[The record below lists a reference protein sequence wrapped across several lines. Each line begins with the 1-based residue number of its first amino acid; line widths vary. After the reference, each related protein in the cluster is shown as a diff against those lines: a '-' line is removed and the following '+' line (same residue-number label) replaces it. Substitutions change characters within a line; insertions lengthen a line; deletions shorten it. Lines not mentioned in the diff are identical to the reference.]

1 MEFKSKV
8 DQFWYCENYD
18 DVKVSKL
25 NPEYHYRNYGI
36 AEERVPNP
44 YFEIKSF
51 FYRNLFLLLN
61 SLNIRLYDFNYL
73 NNSQFGSLK
82 RIVIRSFFL
91 YEYRFLKNLKSKR
104 NKIYIT
110 SWVGGGVADAAQY
123 YIRKDLQI
131 YDNIIIIRSLKNIS
145 QKEIPL
151 FKVEIYSRIFE
162 NSLSFICP
170 FPSHFLVKL
179 FVHLNCISEID
190 IHHVF
195 GFEKFIDFIQNNFII
210 KLNFYV
216 HDYYLF
222 SENWSFFGVDILSL
236 EHKTSYFQTQIN
248 NIWPI
253 ALREV
258 FLRNCN
264 SIIATSY
271 HTFKLLYNEKD
282 FPINK
287 LEFKYIPEESNLE
300 FNQLES
306 PIEISREN
314 RRIKIIVLGNLG
326 IYKGLTLLNDIADKL
341 NSENFEFKI
350 YHFGNVSE
358 GRLSDAIL
366 SYGWLNKNER
376 EVEIKKLDADLAI
389 LPAQSPETYSL
400 ILSELI
406 RLNIPIVSSKIGAL
420 TERIFDR
427 KNAHLVSD
435 YKSSE
440 SWVKEI
446 IDFCDNNFRAYHVDL
461 DFSPEEIEFIYLK
474 RLRS

>member
-1 MEFKSKV
+1 
-8 DQFWYCENYD
+8 
-18 DVKVSKL
+18 
-25 NPEYHYRNYGI
+25 
-36 AEERVPNP
+36 
-44 YFEIKSF
+44 
-51 FYRNLFLLLN
+51 LLN
-61 SLNIRLYDFNYL
+61 FH
-73 NNSQFGSLK
+73 
-82 RIVIRSFFL
+82 
-91 YEYRFLKNLKSKR
+91 
-104 NKIYIT
+104 YI
-110 SWVGGGVADAAQY
+110 
-123 YIRKDLQI
+123 
-131 YDNIIIIRSLKNIS
+131 
-145 QKEIPL
+145 P
-151 FKVEIYSRIFE
+151 
-162 NSLSFICP
+162 
-170 FPSHFLVKL
+170 
-179 FVHLNCISEID
+179 EID

-195 GFEKFIDFIQNNFII
+195 GFEKFIDFIQNNFIT

-282 FPINK
+282 FPIEK

-300 FNQLES
+300 FNQLDS
-306 PIEISREN
+306 PIEISGEN

-341 NSENFEFKI
+341 KSENFEFKI
-350 YHFGNVSE
+350 FHFGNVSE
-358 GRLSDAIL
+358 GRLNDSIV
-366 SYGWLNKNER
+366 SYGWLNRNER
-376 EVEIKKLDADLAI
+376 EVEIKRLGADLAL

-406 RLNIPIVSSKIGAL
+406 RLKIPIVSSKIGAL
-420 TERIFDR
+420 PERIFDR

-435 YKSSE
+435 YMSSD
-440 SWVKEI
+440 SWVNDI
-446 IDFCDNNFRAYHVDL
+446 IIFCKNNFTNDYVNP
-461 DFSPEEIEFIYLK
+461 DFSAEEIDLIYAK